1 MYSPEQICRPLTLII
16 FLTDSIPSTSA
27 ENSSQ
32 EGAEAAENYSSS
44 SSTYSSHMGT
54 PIAKKGRLLCLD
66 GGGIRGLV
74 LVQMLLEIEKLAQTP
89 VIHMFDWVA
98 GTSTGGILALGL
110 GCGKTMRQ
118 CMGLYLRMKE
128 QCFVGSRPYPS
139 QLLESI
145 LKENLGELTVM
156 SDIKHPKIMVTAV
169 MADRKPV
176 DLHLFR
182 NYTSVSDI
190 LGLVTSTS
198 KFRLFH
204 FFCLL

>member
-1 MYSPEQICRPLTLII
+1 MAAGALRCFFFENSPREGRA
-16 FLTDSIPSTSA
+16 SA
-27 ENSSQ
+27 EKVQ
-32 EGAEAAENYSSS
+32 LVEDK
-44 SSTYSSHMGT
+44 GT
-54 PIAKKGRLLCLD
+54 GWFSM
-66 GGGIRGLV
+66 V
-74 LVQMLLEIEKLAQTP
+74 
-89 VIHMFDWVA
+89 
-98 GTSTGGILALGL
+98 

-190 LGLVTSTS
+190 LGLVTSTN